1 MSSNFIDPK
10 QILKTEDSLYNLAC
24 EYLPG
29 GLSRNIIYRKPHPH
43 YVVSAS
49 GCYVTDIH
57 GVKRLDC
64 ENNIAS
70 LIHGHAH
77 PKLLEVVIDQLKRGT
92 AFTLATEVEINYA
105 QLLCERVP
113 SFDQIRFVNSGT
125 EAVMGMIKTARAYTG
140 KSKIAKAEGAYH
152 GSYDYAEVSQNASP
166 LTWGDIDSP
175 NSVPNVYGT
184 PQGVMNDVII
194 FPFNDSERTIAILD
208 RHKDEIACIIIDPIP
223 HRIGMMRASSE
234 YIETL
239 YNWTRKNDSLLAFD
253 EVICF
258 RVNYDGAQ
266 SFFDVKPDLTS
277 LGKMI
282 GGGFPIGA
290 FAGRR
295 DVMSVL
301 DPRTGNARFPLS
313 GTFSAN
319 PISLTAG
326 KTALELFNKDAVL
339 KLNNL
344 TQIAKKQIQEAAAV
358 ADIPL
363 SILGEGSMFRLHFL
377 EKPPGSYR
385 ESFSDD
391 KMKKINT
398 MFLDHLYEKKVIL
411 VNSCSC
417 MLSTIMSQT
426 EIDFLTEAMLSA
438 FKHIK
443 PNLDSKDKGNK

>member
-1 MSSNFIDPK
+1 MSSNFIESK
-10 QILKTEDSLYNLAC
+10 QLQKTEDSLYNLAC

-77 PKLLEVVIDQLKRGT
+77 PKLVEAVVEQLNRGT
-92 AFTLATEVEINYA
+92 AFTSGTEIEIQYA
-105 QLLCERVP
+105 KLLCERVP
-113 SFDQIRFVNSGT
+113 SFEQIRFVNSGT
-125 EAVMGMIKTARAYTG
+125 EAVMGMIKTARAFTG
-140 KSKIAKAEGAYH
+140 MQKIAKAEGAYH
-152 GSYDYAEVSQNASP
+152 GSYDFAEVSQNASP
-166 LTWGDIDSP
+166 NTWGDINSP
-175 NSVPNVYGT
+175 NSVPNVFGT
-184 PQGVMNDVII
+184 PQGVLNDVII
-194 FPFNDSERTIAILD
+194 FPFNDIDRTIAILD
-208 RHKDEIACIIIDPIP
+208 RHADEIACIIIDPIP
-223 HRIGMMRASSE
+223 HRIGMMRASNE

-239 YNWTRKNDSLLAFD
+239 FNWTRKNNALLAFD

-266 SFFDVKPDLTS
+266 SFFNVKPDLTS

-290 FAGRR
+290 FAGRK

-319 PISLTAG
+319 PISMTAG
-326 KTALELFNKDAVL
+326 KAAMELFDRDAVN
-339 KLNNL
+339 KINNL
-344 TQIAKKQIQEAAAV
+344 SQIAIQQILDAGKIAG
-358 ADIPL
+358 IPL
-363 SILGEGSMFRLHFL
+363 SIAGAGSMFRLHFM
-377 EKPPGSYR
+377 EKPPLSYR
-385 ESFSDD
+385 ESFAVE
-391 KMKKINT
+391 KMKKVIT
-398 MFLDHLYEKKVIL
+398 QFLDHLYEKKVIV

-417 MLSTIMSQT
+417 MLSTIMTQR
-426 EIDFLTEAMLSA
+426 EIDILTEAMLSA

-443 PNLDSKDKGNK
+443 PNLELIK